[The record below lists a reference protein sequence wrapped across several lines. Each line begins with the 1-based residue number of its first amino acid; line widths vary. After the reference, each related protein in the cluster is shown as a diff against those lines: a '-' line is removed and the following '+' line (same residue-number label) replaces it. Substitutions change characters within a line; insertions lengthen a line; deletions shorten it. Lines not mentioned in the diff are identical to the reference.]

1 MSLGHLSD
9 HELWESILKGDQA
22 AFSYFFKKHWQSVYT
37 TVFFQLK
44 DREVSKEITHDIFL
58 NIWLKREHLEI
69 LSFSAYLK
77 AAGRYH
83 VYRHLKK
90 EKIKPVAY
98 NEEIGELEGFAV
110 LNEGDQQ
117 LSRQELENN
126 VDEVVKALPKRCRE
140 VFILS
145 RQEHL
150 SNDQIAGRLGI
161 SKRTVE
167 NQITYALQHLRT
179 MLKVISIFLF

>member
-1 MSLGHLSD
+1 MCLGHLSD
-9 HELWESILKGDQA
+9 HELWESILKGDQV

-37 TVFFQLK
+37 TVFFHLK

-58 NIWLKREHLEI
+58 NIWLKREQLEI

-83 VYRHLKK
+83 VYKHLKK
-90 EKIKPVAY
+90 QKVKPLSF
-98 NEEIGELEGFAV
+98 NEDIGQLDDYAV
-110 LNEGDQQ
+110 QNEGYQQ
-117 LSRQELENN
+117 LSRQELEDS
-126 VDEVVKALPKRCRE
+126 VEEFVRRLPKRCRE
-140 VFILS
+140 VFLLS

-150 SNDQIAGRLGI
+150 SNDQIAGKLGI

-167 NQITYALQHLRT
+167 NQITYALHHLRT

>member
-1 MSLGHLSD
+1 MSLRHLSD

-22 AFSYFFKKHWQSVYT
+22 AFSFFFKKHWQSVYT
-37 TVFFQLK
+37 TVYFQLK

-69 LSFSAYLK
+69 LSYPAYLK

-90 EKIKPVAY
+90 EKIKPVLY
-98 NEEIGELEGFAV
+98 NEDIGELDNYAV
-110 LNEGDQQ
+110 QNEGDQQ

-126 VDEVVKALPKRCRE
+126 VEELVSTLPKRCRE
-140 VFILS
+140 VFNLS

-179 MLKVISIFLF
+179 MLKVISLFLF